1 MKLVSSAIGW
11 HIDGYNITGLHPN
24 MIPSVDKV
32 TEALA
37 EPAGPT
43 RVLLVDDHIS
53 IRQMLAF
60 LIPREGAYEI
70 VGQVS
75 SGDEAVE
82 SCRELH
88 PRLVVIDLLLPGKK
102 SGLDV
107 VRELRRSGEEVRTL
121 VYSGTTSPGL
131 IAEAMRAGPDGF
143 VHKEDTLQAFRE
155 ALHAVTAG
163 EQYFTPVIVESVE
176 RAGHT
181 AVELLTDR
189 EREVLRLIAGG
200 HSNKEMAERI
210 GVAIKTIEY
219 YRKNLQQKLKIHDVA
234 SLTRLAVKHGI
245 VLAE

>member
-1 MKLVSSAIGW
+1 M
-11 HIDGYNITGLHPN
+11 
-24 MIPSVDKV
+24 
-32 TEALA
+32 
-37 EPAGPT
+37 AGPT

-60 LIPREGAYEI
+60 LIPREGAFEI

-82 SCRELH
+82 SCKTLH

-107 VRELRRSGEEVRTL
+107 VRELRRSGDEVRTL

-163 EQYFTPVIVESVE
+163 EHYFTPVIVESVE
-176 RAGHT
+176 KAGHS
-181 AVELLTDR
+181 AMELLTDR
-189 EREVLRLIAGG
+189 EREVLRLIARG
-200 HSNKEMAERI
+200 HSNKEMAEHI
-210 GVAIKTIEY
+210 GVAVKTIEY
-219 YRKNLQQKLKIHDVA
+219 YRKNLQQKLSLHDVA
-234 SLTRLAVKHGI
+234 SLTRLAVKHGL
-245 VLAE
+245 VPTE